1 MPNLQSL
8 YEKMPASKVAFVMV
22 SLDEDPAKA
31 RKFIARKGFTF
42 PVYTP
47 DGPVPQTYAAQVIP
61 TTFVISPHGR
71 LVARQEGMADY
82 DNARF
87 RDFLLQL
94 ARDGS
99 SRVRGQAQGSRNV
112 PE

>member
-1 MPNLQSL
+1 
-8 YEKMPASKVAFVMV
+8 VAFVMV

-31 RKFIARKGFTF
+31 RKFVSRKGLTF

-47 DGPVPQTYAAQVIP
+47 EGPIPQAYAAQVIP
-61 TTFVISPHGR
+61 TTFVLSPDGR
-71 LVARQEGMADY
+71 VVLRQDGMADY

-94 ARDGS
+94 ARQGWS
-99 SRVRGQAQGSRNV
+99 GEMTQAQAEGLLF
-112 PE
+112 E